1 MREYAGTSP
10 RAPGSAGR
18 SSLCPQLPRSAQQ
31 CLASRRPWVNPRGRE
46 GDRQRECGRRVSG
59 RGCTSGFSACRQGW
73 EKEGPGDPII
83 QARGDDG
90 GLMSRGIQ
98 VATRDGGI

>member
-1 MREYAGTSP
+1 MRGPARGPLGAQEGA
-10 RAPGSAGR
+10 RFVR
-18 SSLCPQLPRSAQQ
+18 SCPAVP
-31 CLASRRPWVNPRGRE
+31 ASRRPWVNPRGRE

>member
-1 MREYAGTSP
+1 MSAA
-10 RAPGSAGR
+10 APQ
-18 SSLCPQLPRSAQQ
+18 CP
-31 CLASRRPWVNPRGRE
+31 ASRRPWVNPRGRE

-73 EKEGPGDPII
+73 EKEGPGDPIL